1 MAKRRKMSRK
11 ASRRQFQRGA
21 SRTHVKNLRAG
32 PMRGGI
38 RL

>member
-1 MAKRRKMSRK
+1 MARRFKLSRK
-11 ASRRQFQRGA
+11 ASKKSFRRGA
-21 SRTHVKNLRAG
+21 MRVKARNFAPS

>member
-1 MAKRRKMSRK
+1 MAKRRKMSRRRSK
-11 ASRRQFQRGA
+11 KIFRATAGKTHRKNVLAS
-21 SRTHVKNLRAG
+21 

>member
-1 MAKRRKMSRK
+1 MKRRKMSRK
-11 ASRRQFQRGA
+11 ASRRQFSA
-21 SRTHVKNLRAG
+21 TAARTHVKNIKGG

>member
-1 MAKRRKMSRK
+1 MAFKRRKMSRRV
-11 ASRRQFQRGA
+11 SRRNFRRG
-21 SRTHVKNLRAG
+21 SRVKRRNTRST

>member
-1 MAKRRKMSRK
+1 MKRRKMSRK
-11 ASRRQFQRGA
+11 ASRKQFQSTA
-21 SRTHVKNLRAG
+21 SRTHVKNVRGG

>member
-1 MAKRRKMSRK
+1 MRRQKMSRK
-11 ASRRQFQRGA
+11 ASRKNFARGNG
-21 SRTHVKNLRAG
+21 THRKNTTAK

>member
-1 MAKRRKMSRK
+1 MKRHRITRK
-11 ASRRQFQRGA
+11 ASRRQFRNA
-21 SRTHVKNLRAG
+21 SHTHRKNNSSG

>member
-1 MAKRRKMSRK
+1 MRRRRMSRK
-11 ASRRQFQRGA
+11 ASRRSFRKGT
-21 SRTHVKNLRAG
+21 RVKARNFKIS